1 MSLVDIMLDQLAA
14 ARRIIEDGH
23 EVVPGWRITTPEGS
37 YLILTPFDHNK
48 PEQRERALFLISR
61 FMAWR
66 MATSFVLTAETW
78 LGSAVT
84 RSGDEALL
92 VVGISYHE
100 RLAAM
105 QRLRRAPVVTFAPVE
120 WLTNEQVEEA
130 YFKLLPT
137 GSSEIT
143 AEEAHELARI
153 FGKDGEM
160 AAERLS

>member
-1 MSLVDIMLDQLAA
+1 MSLLDIMLEQFAV
-14 ARRIIEDGH
+14 ARRIVEDGA
-23 EVVPGWRITTPEGS
+23 EVVPAWRITTPEGS
-37 YLILTPFDHNK
+37 FLILTRFDTDK

-143 AEEAHELARI
+143 AEEAHELAHI